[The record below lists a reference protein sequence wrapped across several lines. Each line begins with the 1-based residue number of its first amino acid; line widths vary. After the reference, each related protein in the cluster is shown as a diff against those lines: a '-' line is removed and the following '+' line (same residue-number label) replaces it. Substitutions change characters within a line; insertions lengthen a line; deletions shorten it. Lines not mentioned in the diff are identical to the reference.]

1 MEIGHFGKQI
11 VFSTSDKKVLTPSQ
25 FTQKVSGE
33 WSSQKRIAKKARK
46 EFNGAG
52 LRKLTFKIV
61 LDATLGV
68 KPRKTMEKIEK
79 AVENGTAERM
89 VVGGKAIGKNKFVI
103 TDISE
108 AWDVVYNGGEL
119 ARATLSVT
127 MEEYL

>member
-1 MEIGHFGKQI
+1 MEIGHFGKKI

-33 WSSQKRIAKKARK
+33 WSNQKRIGKKARK
-46 EFNGAG
+46 EWNGPG
-52 LRKLTFKIV
+52 LRSLTFKIV
-61 LDATLGV
+61 LDATHGI
-68 KPRKTMEKIEK
+68 KPRKTMENIEK
-79 AVENGTAERM
+79 AIEKGNAEKM

-103 TDISE
+103 TNMSE
-108 AWDVVYNGGEL
+108 SWDVMYNGGEL